1 MASKADAIG
10 EPVTDLDEFWLETA
24 RGTIKESISSLEEAA
39 KQLISAVTLVE
50 GIYFAA
56 VSFSDLRKVTA
67 VQGTDAWLRVLLF
80 VSPIVIWLICLF
92 FAVRVFTPETYKTN
106 LSSPELAEG
115 VYKEMVGYKH
125 RNLKRA
131 YWALLAGF
139 VTMMIAV
146 VYYLKFLDRPGLKIF
161 CMKIKPMMMSKH
173 LDRSQ
178 SIMAC
183 ERFKYAHFSKTFK
196 DMLMSLNCNILGMQS
211 NRKSSFVLHKASV

>member
-1 MASKADAIG
+1 MGDKADAIG
-10 EPVTDLDEFWLETA
+10 EPVTDLDEFWLEIA
-24 RGTIKESISSLEEAA
+24 RGTVKEAISSLEEAA

-56 VSFSDLRKVTA
+56 VSFSDLHKAMA
-67 VQGTDAWLRVLLF
+67 VQGTDSWLRIILF
-80 VSPIVIWLICLF
+80 VSPIVLWLICLF

-139 VTMMIAV
+139 VMMIVAV
-146 VYYLKFLDRPGLKIF
+146 VYYLKFLG
-161 CMKIKPMMMSKH
+161 
-173 LDRSQ
+173 
-178 SIMAC
+178 
-183 ERFKYAHFSKTFK
+183 
-196 DMLMSLNCNILGMQS
+196 
-211 NRKSSFVLHKASV
+211 